1 MEKYLTVSQLT
12 KYIKFK
18 LENDPHLGTILLKGE
33 ISNFK
38 LHSRGHLYFSLK
50 DSEATIS
57 AIMFQSDAQN
67 LNFEPKEGAQVLVTG
82 KISLYMPSGQYSI
95 QVTKMELDGIGDL
108 YLQYEKL
115 KKELLEKGYFDQ
127 KYKKDIPKYPKVI
140 GVITSKTGAVIE
152 DIKHT
157 VDRRYKLAEIHLYPS
172 LVQGAEAI
180 SDLVRN
186 IEKANEDGIADVLIV
201 GRGGGSIEDLWA
213 FNSLEVAMAIFQS
226 KIPVITA
233 IGHET
238 DHTIADLIGDLRAP
252 TPTAAAEL
260 ATPSKITLQNDLM
273 KINADLQYK
282 VEQIIKDKQTLL
294 VHLDRRLDL
303 QSPLIKVKNH
313 FEKLNDLKVSLNR
326 EMYYYIERKKMVV
339 TNIQS
344 KLKSPIDRI
353 MRFEAIL
360 NHLSDKLLTSYKVL
374 VDHRMNDFMRI
385 KDRLQSQNP
394 LALMDKGFALVKTKG
409 KIVKSKQDL
418 KLDDFIEVQLKDGE
432 VIAKIKEIR

>member
-1 MEKYLTVSQLT
+1 
-12 KYIKFK
+12 
-18 LENDPHLGTILLKGE
+18 
-33 ISNFK
+33 
-38 LHSRGHLYFSLK
+38 
-50 DSEATIS
+50 
-57 AIMFQSDAQN
+57 
-67 LNFEPKEGAQVLVTG
+67 
-82 KISLYMPSGQYSI
+82 
-95 QVTKMELDGIGDL
+95 
-108 YLQYEKL
+108 
-115 KKELLEKGYFDQ
+115 
-127 KYKKDIPKYPKVI
+127 
-140 GVITSKTGAVIE
+140 
-152 DIKHT
+152 
-157 VDRRYKLAEIHLYPS
+157 
-172 LVQGAEAI
+172 
-180 SDLVRN
+180 
-186 IEKANEDGIADVLIV
+186 
-201 GRGGGSIEDLWA
+201 
-213 FNSLEVAMAIFQS
+213 MAIFQS

-313 FEKLNDLKVSLNR
+313 FEKLNDLKVSLDR

-353 MRFEAIL
+353 MRFETVL